1 MVNHLPQ
8 RTDFILI
15 PIYYAGLLLN
25 CATAHRFN
33 PFIKK
38 RFGRNK
44 HLMDIFSSIAESFSM
59 TFLEENRYLSF
70 LKGLG
75 NTLVITLFATIVGV
89 VIGALV
95 AVVKTL
101 HKQTGKMKILNAICE
116 FYTTLIRGT
125 PIVVQLL
132 ISYNIIF
139 VWSTRPVLVGI
150 AAFGINSGAY
160 VSEII
165 RAGINA
171 VDIGQTEAGRSLG
184 LSSTE
189 TMRLI
194 IMPQAVKNILPAI
207 GNEFI
212 SLLKETSVIGY
223 IGVTDL
229 TKAAERVMSRTMDAY
244 FPYLSI
250 AAMYLIMVC
259 GLNFIFKK
267 LEKRLAKSDRS

>member
-1 MVNHLPQ
+1 
-8 RTDFILI
+8 
-15 PIYYAGLLLN
+15 
-25 CATAHRFN
+25 
-33 PFIKK
+33 
-38 RFGRNK
+38 
-44 HLMDIFSSIAESFSM
+44 MDIFSSIAESFSM

-165 RAGINA
+165 RAGTT
-171 VDIGQTEAGRSLG
+171 Q
-184 LSSTE
+184 ST
-189 TMRLI
+189 
-194 IMPQAVKNILPAI
+194 
-207 GNEFI
+207 
-212 SLLKETSVIGY
+212 
-223 IGVTDL
+223 
-229 TKAAERVMSRTMDAY
+229 
-244 FPYLSI
+244 
-250 AAMYLIMVC
+250 
-259 GLNFIFKK
+259 
-267 LEKRLAKSDRS
+267 